1 MVKQIFYKQVKGRRA
16 EDSSTEWKLDPWK
29 VFGTILVTTLIGW
42 GTWVTINS
50 FRAENADKK
59 IDLQTEVLHNRVTG
73 LQMVEEADETR
84 LENRLWEL
92 QKRFYEKEISD
103 CLEDLN
109 DCEKEK

>member
-1 MVKQIFYKQVKGRRA
+1 
-16 EDSSTEWKLDPWK
+16 
-29 VFGTILVTTLIGW
+29 
-42 GTWVTINS
+42 
-50 FRAENADKK
+50 
-59 IDLQTEVLHNRVTG
+59 
-73 LQMVEEADETR
+73 MVEEADETR